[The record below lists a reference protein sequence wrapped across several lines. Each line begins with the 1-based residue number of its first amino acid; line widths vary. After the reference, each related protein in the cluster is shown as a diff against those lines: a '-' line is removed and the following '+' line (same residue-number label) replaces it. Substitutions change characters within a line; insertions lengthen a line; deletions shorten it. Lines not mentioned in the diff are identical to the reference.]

1 MNLYAAN
8 HDPNV
13 FDYPEEFRPERW
25 MNGHLGRTDIPG
37 PVGDKMGVPFLT
49 FGAGRRACPGFEMAS
64 RGLYSTLVLLI
75 NFFQWERQALGEEA
89 KKEVFPLFRAER
101 ECSLE
106 MDPLTD
112 TATPTEAQAI
122 PWACGVKFHCRNPEA
137 MRAWLEREES

>member
-49 FGAGRRACPGFEMAS
+49 FGAGRRSCPGFESMVFCFFLNRGIEPKVLTRFFPSGQPRSLLYACAS
-64 RGLYSTLVLLI
+64 YSLFPMGASSLGRGSE
-75 NFFQWERQALGEEA
+75 ERGVPAL
-89 KKEVFPLFRAER
+89 P
-101 ECSLE
+101 C
-106 MDPLTD
+106 
-112 TATPTEAQAI
+112 
-122 PWACGVKFHCRNPEA
+122 
-137 MRAWLEREES
+137 